1 MRRSLTAIMG
11 AVALGGLSSEAHA
24 QVDGAN
30 ETPAATDRESL
41 SDPSEI
47 IVTARKRGESI
58 QDVPIA
64 IAAVTGDTLREKNFI
79 TFDQLPALTA
89 GFTVTRTGNN
99 VPVLRIRG
107 LGTGAGNDSFEQSV
121 AGFIDGTYV
130 GRSSEFNQPIFDL
143 ERVEIIKGTQASL
156 LAKNTSLGAISMI
169 TRKPGDRF
177 AGNLSASYEFELES
191 YTVDAGVDLPLGDN
205 LAIRLSGQV
214 GRQGGWVTN
223 SILGNDNHIKRWAG
237 RAVAVWK
244 PADGFDA
251 TLLYQHYR
259 TSALDQPIE
268 YVADVLGRAR
278 ALALASG
285 FSGFETNLDGRSFAT
300 DSFGAQTDKTTGD
313 RAIATLNYGLGD
325 YTLTSVSSYSSFDQ
339 RRKFDAEF
347 LPGPYLTANPN
358 HLGNEQFTQEVRL
371 SSPTASALNFVV
383 GGFYLYERFD
393 YDRLLVSRIAPL
405 TGSME
410 EHFRLRTN
418 TLSAFGQAN
427 YEITSSLTAS
437 LGLRVT
443 NERREASF
451 DRETLTT
458 GLLTTLV
465 YPAIAPAERKKSA
478 TNLDGSLGFQYELS
492 PGKLLYASFSRGTK
506 GGGFL
511 NAPTSAATAA
521 YGRERADTFEL
532 GTKLSFG
539 RSFLN
544 ISLFDTDLSDFQTAL
559 FNGTAFIISAVDAR
573 SRGVEVEAALQLD
586 DYFRI
591 AGSATYNHAR
601 DENHE
606 LLVNAPR
613 WSGNL
618 NASYDCDLT
627 ADLRFKVEAGM
638 EFRSRVLYTS
648 EAQTLGY
655 GTNPTVALSP
665 SGNPYAPECAGRP
678 ERSGRPLGTGPDR
691 PQPHRQENRRL
702 WPSGALRNRRGGGRS
717 RPSPHDRGA
726 GNGTLLTKRNIETG
740 RTT

>member
-1 MRRSLTAIMG
+1 MRNSLTAI
-11 AVALGGLSSEAHA
+11 AWILALGGFSVQGYAQTSSG
-24 QVDGAN
+24 DSSSGTAN
-30 ETPAATDRESL
+30 GTHESTEG
-41 SDPSEI
+41 EI

-64 IAAVTGDTLREKNFI
+64 IAAVTGDTLHEKNLI
-79 TFDQLPALTA
+79 TFDELPSLTA

-121 AGFIDGTYV
+121 AAFLDGTYV

-156 LAKNTSLGAISMI
+156 LAKNTSLGAISMV

-177 AGNLSASYEFELES
+177 AGNIGASYEFELGS
-191 YTVDAGVDLPLGDN
+191 YTMDAGVDIPLGN
-205 LAIRLSGQV
+205 SLAVRLSGQV

-223 SILGNDNHIKRWAG
+223 RILGNENDVKRWAG
-237 RAVAVWK
+237 RAIAVWK
-244 PADGFDA
+244 PAEGLDA
-251 TLLYQHYR
+251 TLLYQQYE
-259 TSALDQPIE
+259 SKALDQPIE

-278 ALALASG
+278 SLALASG
-285 FSGFETNLDGRSFAT
+285 YTGFETDLDGRNFAT
-300 DSFGAQTDKTTGD
+300 DSFGAQTDKTSG
-313 RAIATLNYGLGD
+313 RRGIATVNYGPGD

-358 HLGNEQFTQEVRL
+358 NLGNEQFTQEVRL
-371 SSPTASALNFVV
+371 SSPASRAFNFVV
-383 GGFYLYERFD
+383 GAFYLHERFD
-393 YDRLLVSRIAPL
+393 YDRLLVSNIVPL

-410 EHFRLRTN
+410 EHFSLKTN
-418 TLSAFGQAN
+418 TISGFGQAN
-427 YEITSSLTAS
+427 YEISPRFTAS

-451 DRETLTT
+451 DRVTLTP

-465 YPAIAPAERKKSA
+465 YPAIAPATRKKAA
-478 TNLDGSLGFQYELS
+478 TNLDGSLGVQYQLS

-521 YGRERADTFEL
+521 YGRERADTFEA

-544 ISLFDTDLSDFQTAL
+544 ISLFQTDLSDFQTAL

-573 SRGVEVEAALQLD
+573 SRGVELEGGLQVD
-586 DYFRI
+586 DHFRI
-591 AGSATYNHAR
+591 SGSMTYNHAR
-601 DENHE
+601 DENDE
-606 LLVNAPR
+606 LLVNAPK
-613 WSGNL
+613 WSGNV
-618 NASYDCDLT
+618 NASYDRDIST
-627 ADLRFKVEAGM
+627 DLRLKAEAGV

-648 EAQTLGY
+648 EAQTLGF
-655 GTNPTVALSP
+655 GTDPTVALSP
-665 SGNPYAPECAGRP
+665 SGNPYGRINARIALGDPDGRWELALIGRNLADKKIVAYGLPAPFV
-678 ERSGRPLGTGPDR
+678 TGAAV
-691 PQPHRQENRRL
+691 
-702 WPSGALRNRRGGGRS
+702 GALDLPRTV
-717 RPSPHDRGA
+717 A
-726 GNGTLLTKRNIETG
+726 IQLTG
-740 RTT
+740 RF